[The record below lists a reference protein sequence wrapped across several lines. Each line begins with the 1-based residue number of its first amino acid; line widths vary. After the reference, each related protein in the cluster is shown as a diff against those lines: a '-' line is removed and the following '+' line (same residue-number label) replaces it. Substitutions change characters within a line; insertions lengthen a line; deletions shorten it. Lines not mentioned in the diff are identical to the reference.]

1 MCKEQPSLSSCLYLI
16 LTHIILVSIVVA
28 FPYGAS
34 VARIT
39 CFIKSQLTA
48 MINHEET
55 KPSKT
60 QIRPP
65 RIRKE
70 ECRIHTLVITTST
83 FIFNKTDFIL
93 SKIVPHIYLNKC
105 GLPLHHAAL
114 KTRRCFPP
122 CIIFDHN
129 SSIPIT
135 CINE

>member
-1 MCKEQPSLSSCLYLI
+1 MCKEQPSLSSCLYLYLI

-65 RIRKE
+65 RK
-70 ECRIHTLVITTST
+70 ECRIHTLVITTLT

-105 GLPLHHAAL
+105 GLP
-114 KTRRCFPP
+114 
-122 CIIFDHN
+122 
-129 SSIPIT
+129 
-135 CINE
+135 